1 MALWPASSLIV
12 DMKLFIPISGFHQPT
27 CRHVEHSRPSV
38 CLHAVQKWDNKPV
51 RIDSRMQNI
60 AATHLCLLQAV
71 EKFDCLHGLNN
82 NKTIVDKIE
91 PNIIYDCPMNPMLQ
105 TEINTPSSTR
115 TTLPIETP
123 GTSQLERVS
132 PGTST
137 LEKLADKNLMR
148 IRRRKMKKHQ
158 RSRRHDRIWPIL
170 RRVRFQTRQ
179 RKKQVLKSYV
189 AKMKR
194 IGQEYDPFA
203 VITANLEFVRKRGYY
218 VDIFGE
224 KSRHF
229 GFADGLKDVKK
240 TKHD

>member
-1 MALWPASSLIV
+1 
-12 DMKLFIPISGFHQPT
+12 MKLFIPISGFHQQT
-27 CRHVEHSRPSV
+27 CRDVVHTRPSV
-38 CLHAVQKWDNKPV
+38 CLHALQKRDNKPV
-51 RIDSRMQNI
+51 RVDSRMQNI
-60 AATHLCLLQAV
+60 AATNPRLLQAA
-71 EKFDCLHGLNN
+71 EKYGCLHGINN
-82 NKTIVDKIE
+82 ITTIVDKIDT
-91 PNIIYDCPMNPMLQ
+91 NLKYDCPMNPRLQ
-105 TEINTPSSTR
+105 TEINTPSSVR

-123 GTSQLERVS
+123 GISQLERVS

-158 RSRRHDRIWPIL
+158 RSRRNDRIWPIL

-179 RKKQVLKSYV
+179 KKKLVLKSYI
-189 AKMKR
+189 ANMKR

-224 KSRHF
+224 KSKHF
-229 GFADGLKDVKK
+229 GFADGLTDEKK
-240 TKHD
+240 AK